1 MSSVVSTCKELAN
14 PIPLTPP
21 STKKLLVANVPIQN
35 LPLDDLYKLLA
46 QHREH
51 LAFLKSCNMCDD
63 HKTKEIVARCEVVFD
78 IINSRTA
85 STSATDVSLF

>member
-1 MSSVVSTCKELAN
+1 MSSVVSTCKELVN
-14 PIPLTPP
+14 PVPPTPP
-21 STKKLLVANVPIQN
+21 STKKMAVSNIPIQN

-51 LAFLKSCNMCDD
+51 LVFLKSCNMCDD
-63 HKTKEIVARCEVVFD
+63 EKTKEIVARCEVVFD